1 MACFCVLTAQN
12 RYIILPPNSL
22 DSPFGEVSILDTAES
37 TSILNCK
44 NVGVTWRVSECEELV
59 GGYSQ
64 EKRGSVVV
72 GLPYGQQNKLNLI
85 HKMLLT

>member
-1 MACFCVLTAQN
+1 MYQDLEGLT
-12 RYIILPPNSL
+12 RMWELL
-22 DSPFGEVSILDTAES
+22 GGCLT
-37 TSILNCK
+37 
-44 NVGVTWRVSECEELV
+44 CEELSGV
-59 GGYSQ
+59 CSQ